1 MMLAPS
7 RSLLDRRVLAAFEL
21 VDAATQERITAPMIF
36 SSTQLGCVR
45 NRSGLYVINALNP
58 QTAQERTLASR
69 LKIFEERPDGLA
81 TGSISFP
88 VTITDPTGR
97 YLPRIFK
104 VSLPRGTSANQ
115 AISVPLFPA
124 PIARIGQNWSGIRAS
139 LKRRVSGREIPLAGA
154 RVSLLRSNDNQ
165 LLGQGMSDSRGEVLA
180 IAVGIPIIDFTTAP
194 PLPSPPPSSPPP
206 SPAPLAPLGTKKTAA
221 KIIIETSPGQPWPT
235 DPDIITTNGQNWV
248 PMSGNLPTI
257 ELETGRVLS
266 DGLAFLLKTQ
276 P

>member
-58 QTAQERTLASR
+58 QTTQERTLASR

-104 VSLPRGTSANQ
+104 VALPRGTSANQ

-139 LKRRVSGREIPLAGA
+139 LKRRVSGREVPLAGA

-165 LLGQGMSDSRGEVLA
+165 LLGQGMADSRGEVLA

-194 PLPSPPPSSPPP
+194 PPVPPAGPI
-206 SPAPLAPLGTKKTAA
+206 APLGTKKTAA
-221 KIIIETSPGQPWPT
+221 KILIETSPGQPWPT
-235 DPDIITTNGQNWV
+235 DPDTITTNGQNWV
-248 PMSGNLPTI
+248 PISGNLPTI